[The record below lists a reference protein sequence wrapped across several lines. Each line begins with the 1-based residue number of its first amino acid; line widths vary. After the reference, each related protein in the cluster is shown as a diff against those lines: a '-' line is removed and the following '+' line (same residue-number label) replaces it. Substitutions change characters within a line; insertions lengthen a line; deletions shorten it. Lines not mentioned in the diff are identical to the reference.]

1 MIEIS
6 QVSNGY
12 IVRDNTPNS
21 DRSIS
26 LPMVFQTMA
35 ELLNYIGERFTH
47 RQQEILTD
55 GVF

>member
-1 MIEIS
+1 
-6 QVSNGY
+6 
-12 IVRDNTPNS
+12 
-21 DRSIS
+21 
-26 LPMVFQTMA
+26 MA